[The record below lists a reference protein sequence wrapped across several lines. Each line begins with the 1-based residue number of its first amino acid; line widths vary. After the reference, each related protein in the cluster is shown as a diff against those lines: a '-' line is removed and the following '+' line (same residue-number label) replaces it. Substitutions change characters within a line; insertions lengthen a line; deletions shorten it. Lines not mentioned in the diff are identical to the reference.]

1 MGTPVEEGEGC
12 RLYGFMEVNK
22 VSGNFHVAAGE
33 GVMSD
38 GRHVHQYNMEEAKGF
53 NTSHKIHTLSFG
65 EPYPGM
71 RPNPLDGTG
80 RIIDEDVGTG
90 LFQYF
95 IKLVPTIHTIAPDS
109 SEEQSEQRSETRR
122 DATVTTSQF
131 AYTFKFRSLKG
142 FTEYHRGTD
151 ADDPEH
157 HAAHGKER
165 GEEETPPTQVL
176 PGVFF
181 VYDVSPFMVEVIPST
196 RSPFSHLLIR
206 LCAVAGGAFAV
217 SALVDAAVF
226 HVSNRLRRKSVLG
239 V

>member
-1 MGTPVEEGEGC
+1 MLPYRAGQD
-12 RLYGFMEVNK
+12 LLLEVQVYSSN
-22 VSGNFHVAAGE
+22 
-33 GVMSD
+33 
-38 GRHVHQYNMEEAKGF
+38 
-53 NTSHKIHTLSFG
+53 TLSVG
-65 EPYPGM
+65 LNRHKLYPFASDM
-71 RPNPLDGTG
+71 CAP
-80 RIIDEDVGTG
+80 DVGTG

-157 HAAHGKER
+157 HAAHGEER

-176 PGVFF
+176 PGV
-181 VYDVSPFMVEVIPST
+181 VCGAVK
-196 RSPFSHLLIR
+196 FS
-206 LCAVAGGAFAV
+206 
-217 SALVDAAVF
+217 SSF
-226 HVSNRLRRKSVLG
+226 HVFVCYPLPSAANHLGIVLLQKPLVSWSKNQVTMRG
-239 V
+239 SRGLILGQWIRTV